1 MKTTAANRGVIR
13 KQQDHFTLS
22 RLKAKLVK
30 LLQYLSL
37 AGRLLW

>member
-13 KQQDHFTLS
+13 KQQDHFTLF
-22 RLKAKLVK
+22 KTKLAK
-30 LLQYLSL
+30 LLQSLSL